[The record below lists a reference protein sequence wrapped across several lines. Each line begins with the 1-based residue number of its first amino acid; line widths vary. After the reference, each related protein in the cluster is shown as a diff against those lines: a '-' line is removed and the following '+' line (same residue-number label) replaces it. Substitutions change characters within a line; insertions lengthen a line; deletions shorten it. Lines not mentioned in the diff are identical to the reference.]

1 MIIFDLDGTLWDT
14 TMNTYKAANIVANL
28 YDEVKD
34 ISLDTI
40 KSGMGL
46 STEENAKNY
55 MPYLNEDK
63 AVYYLNEIIK
73 KNIETMDEDGAIL
86 YDGVYDTIINL
97 SKKYKLG
104 IITNNKDE
112 YVDTFFKISGLKN
125 YFVDYMGAATY
136 GITKGE
142 TIKKMIDRNNEPN
155 SFYVGDIEKD
165 MVATEEA
172 GINFI
177 HARYGFE
184 PKLDSQYY
192 IDDIRNLELLLD
204 NLISFLSEIH
214 E

>member
-14 TMNTYKAANIVANL
+14 TMNTYKAANIVASF
-28 YDEVKD
+28 YDEIKEID
-34 ISLDTI
+34 IDI
-40 KSGMGL
+40 VKSGMGL

-55 MPYLNEDK
+55 MPYLNENK

-73 KNIETMDEDGAIL
+73 KNIETMDDDGAIL

-112 YVDTFFKISGLKN
+112 YVDTFFKISGLKD

-142 TIKKMIDRNNEPN
+142 AIKKMIDRNNEPD

-192 IDDIRNLELLLD
+192 IDDIRNLEWLLD
-204 NLISFLSEIH
+204 KIY
-214 E
+214 

>member
-14 TMNTYKAANIVANL
+14 TMNTYKAANIIASL
-28 YDEVKD
+28 YDEVKE
-34 ISLDTI
+34 ISLDII
-40 KSGMGL
+40 KKGMGL
-46 STEENAKNY
+46 GEKENAKNY

-86 YDGVYDTIINL
+86 YDGVYDTIVNL

-112 YVDTFFKISGLKN
+112 YVDTFFKISGLKD

-142 TIKKMIDRNNEPN
+142 AIKKMIDRNNEPN

-165 MVATEEA
+165 MISTEEA

-184 PKLDSQYY
+184 PELDSQYY
-192 IDDIRNLELLLD
+192 IDDIRDLEELLD
-204 NLISFLSEIH
+204 KIY
-214 E
+214 